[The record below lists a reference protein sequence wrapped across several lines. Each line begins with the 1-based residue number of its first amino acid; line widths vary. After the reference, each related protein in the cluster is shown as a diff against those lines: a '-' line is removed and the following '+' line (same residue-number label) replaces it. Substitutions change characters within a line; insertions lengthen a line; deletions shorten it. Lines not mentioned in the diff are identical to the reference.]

1 MTEYTLQ
8 FDGACKGNPGLS
20 SSGCVI
26 YKNQKVIAESG
37 NYLGIMT
44 NNRAEWSGVISVLLL
59 AKELKLVNFTLEGDS
74 LLVINQLKGIYKV
87 SNALLKPFYEK
98 AMDLIKEFENVTIK
112 HIPRKEN
119 SKADSLA
126 NEVFVKNADFKR
138 IL

>member
-1 MTEYTLQ
+1 MTEYSLQ
-8 FDGACKGNPGLS
+8 FDGASKGNPGPS

-26 YKNQKVIAESG
+26 LCNGKVIAESG

-44 NNRAEWSGVISVLLL
+44 NNRAEWSGIISVLLL
-59 AKELKLVNFTLEGDS
+59 AKELHIKNFTLEGDS

-87 SNALLKPFYEK
+87 SNPLLKPFYEK
-98 AMDLIKEFENVTIK
+98 AMNLLKEFENVTIK

>member
-1 MTEYTLQ
+1 
-8 FDGACKGNPGLS
+8 
-20 SSGCVI
+20 
-26 YKNQKVIAESG
+26 
-37 NYLGIMT
+37 MT
-44 NNRAEWSGVISVLLL
+44 NI
-59 AKELKLVNFTLEGDS
+59 ELCKDIPNYE
-74 LLVINQLKGIYKV
+74 GIYKV

-138 IL
+138 IAA